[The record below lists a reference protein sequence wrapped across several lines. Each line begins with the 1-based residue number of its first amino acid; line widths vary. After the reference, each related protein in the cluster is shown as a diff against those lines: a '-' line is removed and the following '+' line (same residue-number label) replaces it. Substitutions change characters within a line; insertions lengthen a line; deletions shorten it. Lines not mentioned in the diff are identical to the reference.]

1 MIITGENYRNFNVG
15 AKAGNLFV
23 MQENGV
29 NVPPFFVFF
38 KEDIQEAEAYS
49 HRFFDGSV
57 RVALRSSASAE
68 DGKNTSFAGQFY
80 TQLNLSL
87 DDIPD
92 AAEQVCTVPKGRGF
106 LEYCEINHMA
116 SEEIQVCAIA
126 QEMVD
131 AELSGVL
138 FTANPQGILNESVVV
153 VGRGTGENVVED
165 RTDTTVY
172 YCNRSDGLYYSE
184 QSGDSPLISEELL
197 MELLGQADRIKEIL
211 GSDGDPDTEW
221 DIEFAVKGSQIYILQ
236 ARPITTL
243 QRPDSP
249 VILDN
254 SNIVESY
261 PGITLPLTQ
270 SFIREAYYRVFR
282 SVVLR
287 LTREPGTV
295 AALEDTLRNM
305 VDAANGRVYYRIS
318 NWYDVI
324 LLLPF
329 SGKIIPIWQEMLGVK
344 NKTVTSHQ
352 DRKIGFFTHAK
363 VAVSFVWLILT
374 CPRLME
380 QLDEYFQEI
389 IAAFEAVDIDRA
401 DSGEI
406 LAHYKNLLQKVTEKW
421 DLTLVNDMYAFLF
434 TGLLKSRLKARKI
447 PDADMVANRCIS
459 GLNGIESMKPVRALE
474 ELAAIA
480 VRRGEPPRL
489 REIQSGSDYE
499 EYVSSGG
506 ILAEKMT
513 DYIRQYGDRNAEELK
528 LESRTFR
535 TNPELLVQKIL
546 YYAEA
551 GIGVFDVQ
559 SCSDVSSPNRGGYIH
574 TGSALDTQF
583 GESHR
588 IQNSE
593 VGQLRGLCRSFAKK
607 AALGIR
613 NREKSRLNRSRL
625 YGMMRAMM
633 RKVGENLAAA
643 GQIAAGDDIFF
654 LTYEEVERAVAD
666 GGSLQELVEN
676 RRELY
681 QRFGQLPAYA
691 RLVFAEKVFD
701 KSPKNIGGMRA
712 AASADRLEGIACSGG
727 KARGEVLLV
736 ENPTLQTDTAG
747 KILVAKMTDPGWVF
761 LLAGAAGVIA
771 EKGSLLS
778 HTAIISRELG
788 KPAVVGVENATR
800 LLRNGDLVEVD
811 GDTGQI
817 VVLETS
823 GRENAELYLEKGEIP

>member
-15 AKAGNLFV
+15 TKAGNLFI

-29 NVPPFFVFF
+29 NVPSFFVFF

-49 HRFFDGSV
+49 HHFFDGPV

-68 DGKNTSFAGQFY
+68 DGKNTSFAGQFH

-92 AAEQVCTVPKGRGF
+92 AAERVCAVPTGRGF

-116 SEEIQVCAIA
+116 PEEIQVCAIA

-165 RTDTTVY
+165 RTDTTAY

-211 GSDGDPDTEW
+211 GLDGDSDTEW

-243 QRPDSP
+243 QRSDSP

-344 NKTVTSHQ
+344 NKTVTSHP
-352 DRKIGFFTHAK
+352 DRKIGFITHAK
-363 VAVSFVWLILT
+363 VAFSFVRLILT

-474 ELAAIA
+474 ELAALA
-480 VRRGEPPRL
+480 ARQGELPQL
-489 REIQSGSDYE
+489 QGIQSPSDYE
-499 EYVSSGG
+499 AYVAHGG
-506 ILAEKMT
+506 ALAEKMA

-535 TNPELLVQKIL
+535 TNPELLIQKIL
-546 YYAEA
+546 CYAEE
-551 GIGVFDVQ
+551 GMVVW
-559 SCSDVSSPNRGGYIH
+559 
-574 TGSALDTQF
+574 DTQF

-593 VGQLRGLCRSFAKK
+593 AGQLRGLCRIFAKK
-607 AALGIR
+607 AALGIK

-643 GQIAAGDDIFF
+643 GQIAAQDDIFF

-666 GGSLQELVEN
+666 GGNLQELVEN

-691 RLVFAEKVFD
+691 RLVFAEKVLD

-712 AASADRLEGIACSGG
+712 AASADRLEGIVCSGG

-761 LLAGAAGVIA
+761 LLAGAAGIIA

-817 VVLETS
+817 VVLETA
-823 GRENAELYLEKGEIP
+823 GRENAEL

>member
-1 MIITGENYRNFNVG
+1 MIVTGENYRNFNVG
-15 AKAGNLFV
+15 AKAGNLFI
-23 MQENGV
+23 MQENGI
-29 NVPPFFVFF
+29 NVPPFFCFF
-38 KEDIQEAEAYS
+38 KEDIQEAGAYA
-49 HRFFDGSV
+49 HHFFDGSV
-57 RVALRSSASAE
+57 KIALRSSASAE
-68 DGKNTSFAGQFY
+68 DGKNTSFAGQFH

-87 DDIPD
+87 SDISD
-92 AAEQVCTVPKGRGF
+92 AAERVCAVPESRGF
-106 LEYCEINHMA
+106 LEYCKINHIVP
-116 SEEIQVCAIA
+116 EEIRVCAIA

-165 RTDTTVY
+165 RTDTTTY

-184 QSGDSPLISEELL
+184 QGGDSPLISEELL
-197 MELLGQADRIKEIL
+197 MELLSQADRIKEIFGL
-211 GSDGDPDTEW
+211 DGDSDTEW
-221 DIEFAVKGSQIYILQ
+221 DIEYAVKDSQIYILQ

-243 QRPDSP
+243 QRGDTP

-287 LTREPGTV
+287 LTREPETV
-295 AALEDTLRNM
+295 ASLEDTLRNM
-305 VDAANGRVYYRIS
+305 VDAASGRVYYRIS

-344 NKTVTSHQ
+344 NRTVTSHP
-352 DRKIGFFTHAK
+352 DRKIGFITHAK
-363 VAVSFVWLILT
+363 VAFSFVRLILT

-389 IAAFEAVDIDRA
+389 IASFEAVDIDRA

-434 TGLLKSRLKARKI
+434 TGLLKSRLKTRKI
-447 PDADMVANRCIS
+447 PNADIVANRCIS

-474 ELAAIA
+474 ELAALA
-480 VRRGEPPRL
+480 ARRGELPRL

-546 YYAEA
+546 YFAEQ
-551 GIGVFDVQ
+551 GMGEW
-559 SCSDVSSPNRGGYIH
+559 
-574 TGSALDTQF
+574 DTQF

-593 VGQLRGLCRSFAKK
+593 VGQLKGLCRIFAKK
-607 AALGIR
+607 AALGIK

-643 GQIAAGDDIFF
+643 GQIAAQDDIFF

-666 GGSLQELVEN
+666 GGNLRELVEN

-681 QRFGQLPAYA
+681 QRFGKLPAYA
-691 RLVFAEKVFD
+691 RLIFAEKVFD

-761 LLAGAAGVIA
+761 LLAGAAGIIA

-778 HTAIISRELG
+778 HTAIISRELR

-817 VVLETS
+817 VVLETG
-823 GRENAELYLEKGEIP
+823 GRENAEL

>member
-1 MIITGENYRNFNVG
+1 MIVTVENYRDCNVG
-15 AKAGNLFV
+15 AKAGKLFV
-23 MQENGV
+23 MQENGI
-29 NVPPFFVFF
+29 NVPPFFCFF
-38 KEDIQEAEAYS
+38 QEDIPEAEAFS
-49 HRFFDGSV
+49 HRFFEEPV
-57 RVALRSSASAE
+57 TVALRSSASAE
-68 DGKNTSFAGQFY
+68 DGKNTSFAGQFC
-80 TQLNLSL
+80 TQLNLSAA
-87 DDIPD
+87 DISE
-92 AAEQVCTVPKGRGF
+92 AAKQVCAVPKNQGF
-106 LEYCEINHMA
+106 LEYCRINHIDP
-116 SEEIQVCAIA
+116 EGIRICVIA
-126 QEMVD
+126 QKMVD

-165 RTDTTVY
+165 RTDTTAY

-184 QSGDSPLISEELL
+184 RSGESPLLTEELL
-197 MELLGQADRIKEIL
+197 MELLGQADKIKAVF
-211 GSDGDPDTEW
+211 DPNGDSDTEW
-221 DIEFAVKGSQIYILQ
+221 DIEFAIKENRIYILQ

-243 QRPDSP
+243 RRTENP

-287 LTREPGTV
+287 LTHEPGTV
-295 AALEDTLRNM
+295 EALEEILHNM
-305 VDAANGRVYYRIS
+305 VDAVNGRVYYRIS

-329 SGKIIPIWQEMLGVK
+329 SKKIIPIWQEMLGVK
-344 NKTVTSHQ
+344 NKTVTTHLNN
-352 DRKIGFFTHAK
+352 KTGFVTHAK
-363 VAVSFVWLILT
+363 VAISFVRLILT

-389 IAAFEAVDIDRA
+389 ITAFEAVDISRA
-401 DSGEI
+401 DSEKI
-406 LAHYKNLLQKVTEKW
+406 LEHYQNLLQKVTEKW

-434 TGLLKSRLKARKI
+434 TGLLKSRLKARNI
-447 PDADMVANRCIS
+447 PDADVVANRCIS
-459 GLNGIESMKPVRALE
+459 GLTLTTVKIFQIPHSICRTIGHHAPCGKENLIGREYNGIESMKPVMALADLADLAKRQG
-474 ELAAIA
+474 ELA
-480 VRRGEPPRL
+480 RL
-489 REIQSGSDYE
+489 KSIRSRADYE
-499 EYVSSGG
+499 EYVSGRG
-506 ILAEKMT
+506 ALAEKLA

-546 YYAEA
+546 QYAEE
-551 GIGVFDVQ
+551 GIVISKVQ
-559 SCSDVSSPNRGGYIH
+559 DSG
-574 TGSALDTQF
+574 TTQ
-583 GESHR
+583 
-588 IQNSE
+588 
-593 VGQLRGLCRSFAKK
+593 LKGLCRIFAQK
-607 AALGIR
+607 AALGIK

-625 YGMMRAMM
+625 YGMMRSMM
-633 RKVGENLAAA
+633 LKIGENLAAA
-643 GQIAAGDDIFF
+643 GQLATQDDIFF
-654 LTYEEVERAVAD
+654 LTYEEVKQAVLS
-666 GGSLQELVEN
+666 GGNLQQLVEN

-681 QRFGQLPAYA
+681 RRYGQLPAYS

-712 AASADRLEGIACSGG
+712 AATADHLEGIACSGG

-736 ENPTLQTDTAG
+736 ENPTLQTDTVG

-761 LLAGAAGVIA
+761 LLAGAAGIIA

-778 HTAIISRELG
+778 HTAIISRELK

-800 LLRNGDLVEVD
+800 LLKNGDFVEID

-817 VVLETS
+817 VVK
-823 GRENAELYLEKGEIP
+823 R

>member
-1 MIITGENYRNFNVG
+1 MIVTGENYRNFNVG
-15 AKAGNLFV
+15 AKAGNLFI
-23 MQENGV
+23 MQGNGI
-29 NVPPFFVFF
+29 NVPPFFCFF
-38 KEDIQEAEAYS
+38 KEDIQKAGTYA
-49 HRFFDGSV
+49 HHFFDGSV
-57 RVALRSSASAE
+57 KVALRSSASAE
-68 DGKNTSFAGQFY
+68 DGKNTSFAGQFH

-87 DDIPD
+87 TDIPD
-92 AAEQVCTVPKGRGF
+92 AAERVCAVPGGRGF
-106 LEYCEINHMA
+106 LEYCKINHIVP
-116 SEEIQVCAIA
+116 EEIRVCAIV

-165 RTDTTVY
+165 RTDTTTY

-184 QSGDSPLISEELL
+184 QGGDSPLISEELL
-197 MELLGQADRIKEIL
+197 MELLSQADRIKEIL
-211 GSDGDPDTEW
+211 GPDGDSDTDW
-221 DIEFAVKGSQIYILQ
+221 DIEYAVKGSQIYILQ

-243 QRPDSP
+243 QRGDTP

-282 SVVLR
+282 SVALR
-287 LTREPGTV
+287 LTREPETV

-305 VDAANGRVYYRIS
+305 VDAASGRVYYRIS

-344 NKTVTSHQ
+344 NRTVTSHS
-352 DRKIGFFTHAK
+352 DRKIGFTTHVK
-363 VAVSFVWLILT
+363 VTFSFVRLILT

-401 DSGEI
+401 ASGEI

-434 TGLLKSRLKARKI
+434 TGLLKSRLKTRKI
-447 PDADMVANRCIS
+447 PNADIVANRCIS

-474 ELAAIA
+474 ELAALA
-480 VRRGEPPRL
+480 ARRGELPRL
-489 REIQSGSDYE
+489 QEIQSGSDYE
-499 EYVSSGG
+499 EYVSGGG

-546 YYAEA
+546 YFAEQ
-551 GIGVFDVQ
+551 GMGEW
-559 SCSDVSSPNRGGYIH
+559 
-574 TGSALDTQF
+574 DTQF

-593 VGQLRGLCRSFAKK
+593 VGQLKGLCQSFAQK
-607 AALGIR
+607 AALGIK

-643 GQIAAGDDIFF
+643 GQIAAQDDIFF
-654 LTYEEVERAVAD
+654 LTYEEVERAVTD
-666 GGSLQELVEN
+666 GGNLQELVED

-681 QRFGQLPAYA
+681 QRFGKLPAYA
-691 RLVFAEKVFD
+691 RLVFAERVFD

-712 AASADRLEGIACSGG
+712 AASADCLKGIACSGG

-761 LLAGAAGVIA
+761 LLAGAAGIIA

-778 HTAIISRELG
+778 HTAIISRELR

-800 LLRNGDLVEVD
+800 LLKNGDLVEVD

-817 VVLETS
+817 VVLETG
-823 GRENAELYLEKGEIP
+823 GRENAEL

>member
-1 MIITGENYRNFNVG
+1 MIVTGENYRNFNVG
-15 AKAGNLFV
+15 AKAGNLFI
-23 MQENGV
+23 MQENGI
-29 NVPPFFVFF
+29 NVPPFFCFF
-38 KEDIQEAEAYS
+38 KEDIQEAEAYA
-49 HRFFDGSV
+49 HHFFDGSV
-57 RVALRSSASAE
+57 KVALRSSASAE
-68 DGKNTSFAGQFY
+68 DGKNTSFAGQFH

-87 DDIPD
+87 TDIPD
-92 AAEQVCTVPKGRGF
+92 AAERVCAVPESQGF
-106 LEYCEINHMA
+106 LEYCKISHIDP
-116 SEEIQVCAIA
+116 EEIRVCAIV

-138 FTANPQGILNESVVV
+138 FTANPQGVLNESVVV

-165 RTDTTVY
+165 RTDTTTY
-172 YCNRSDGLYYSE
+172 YCNRSDGLYYSG
-184 QSGDSPLISEELL
+184 QGGDSPLISEELL
-197 MELLGQADRIKEIL
+197 MKLLRQADRIKEIF
-211 GSDGDPDTEW
+211 GPDEVSDTEW
-221 DIEFAVKGSQIYILQ
+221 DIEYAVKGSQIYILQ

-243 QRPDSP
+243 QRSDSP

-287 LTREPGTV
+287 LTREPRTV

-305 VDAANGRVYYRIS
+305 VDASSGRVYYRIS

-344 NKTVTSHQ
+344 NRTVTSHP
-352 DRKIGFFTHAK
+352 DRKIGLITHAK
-363 VAVSFVWLILT
+363 VTFSFVRLILT

-406 LAHYKNLLQKVTEKW
+406 LVHYKNLLQKVTEKW

-434 TGLLKSRLKARKI
+434 TGLLKSRLKTRKI
-447 PDADMVANRCIS
+447 PNADIVANRCIS

-474 ELAAIA
+474 ELAALA
-480 VRRGEPPRL
+480 ARRGELPRL

-551 GIGVFDVQ
+551 GIG
-559 SCSDVSSPNRGGYIH
+559 GW
-574 TGSALDTQF
+574 DTQF

-593 VGQLRGLCRSFAKK
+593 VGQLKGLCRIFAKK
-607 AALGIR
+607 AALGIK

-633 RKVGENLAAA
+633 RKVDENLAAA
-643 GQIAAGDDIFF
+643 GQIAAQDDIFF

-666 GGSLQELVEN
+666 GGNLRELVEN

-681 QRFGQLPAYA
+681 QRFGKLPAYA
-691 RLVFAEKVFD
+691 RLVFAERVFD

-712 AASADRLEGIACSGG
+712 ATSADRLEGIACSGG

-736 ENPTLQTDTAG
+736 ENPTLQIDTAG

-761 LLAGAAGVIA
+761 LLAGAAGIIA

-817 VVLETS
+817 AVLETA
-823 GRENAELYLEKGEIP
+823 GRENAEL

>member
-1 MIITGENYRNFNVG
+1 MIVTGENYRNFNVG
-15 AKAGNLFV
+15 AKAGNLFI
-23 MQENGV
+23 MQENGI
-29 NVPPFFVFF
+29 NVPPFFCFF
-38 KEDIQEAEAYS
+38 KEDIREAETYA
-49 HRFFDGSV
+49 HHFFDGSV
-57 RVALRSSASAE
+57 KVALRSSASAE
-68 DGKNTSFAGQFY
+68 DGKNTSFAGQFH

-87 DDIPD
+87 TDIPD
-92 AAEQVCTVPKGRGF
+92 AAERVCAVPESQGF
-106 LEYCEINHMA
+106 LEYCKISHIDP
-116 SEEIQVCAIA
+116 EEIRVCAIV

-165 RTDTTVY
+165 RTDTTTY
-172 YCNRSDGLYYSE
+172 YCNHSDGLYYSE
-184 QSGDSPLISEELL
+184 QGGDSPLISEELL
-197 MELLGQADRIKEIL
+197 MELLRQADRIKEIF
-211 GSDGDPDTEW
+211 GSDEDSDTEW
-221 DIEFAVKGSQIYILQ
+221 DIEYAVKGSQIYILQ

-243 QRPDSP
+243 QRSDSH

-287 LTREPGTV
+287 LTREPRTV

-305 VDAANGRVYYRIS
+305 VDAASGRVYYRIS

-344 NKTVTSHQ
+344 NRTVTSHP
-352 DRKIGFFTHAK
+352 DRKIGLITHAK
-363 VAVSFVWLILT
+363 VTFSFVRLILT

-380 QLDEYFQEI
+380 QLDGYFQEI

-401 DSGEI
+401 DSEEI

-447 PDADMVANRCIS
+447 PDADRVANLCIS
-459 GLNGIESMKPVRALE
+459 GLNGIESMKPVRALTE
-474 ELAAIA
+474 MAALAA
-480 VRRGEPPRL
+480 RQGELPRL
-489 REIQSGSDYE
+489 QGIQSRSDYE
-499 EYVSSGG
+499 AYVAHGG
-506 ILAEKMT
+506 ALAEKMAE
-513 DYIRQYGDRNAEELK
+513 YIRQYGDRNAEELK

-535 TNPELLVQKIL
+535 TNPELLAQKIL
-546 YYAEA
+546 QYAGLA
-551 GIGVFDVQ
+551 HDMQ
-559 SCSDVSSPNRGGYIH
+559 S
-574 TGSALDTQF
+574 
-583 GESHR
+583 GESHET
-588 IQNSE
+588 QE
-593 VGQLRGLCRSFAKK
+593 PDVVQLKGLCRSSAKK
-607 AALGIR
+607 AALGIK

-643 GQIAAGDDIFF
+643 GQIAAQDDIFF

-666 GGSLQELVEN
+666 GGNLQELVEN

-681 QRFGQLPAYA
+681 QRFGKLPAYA
-691 RLVFAEKVFD
+691 RLVFAERVFD

-712 AASADRLEGIACSGG
+712 TSSADRLEGIACSGG

-761 LLAGAAGVIA
+761 LLAGAAGIIA

-817 VVLETS
+817 AVLETD
-823 GRENAELYLEKGEIP
+823 GRENAEL

>member
-29 NVPPFFVFF
+29 NVPLFFVFF

-68 DGKNTSFAGQFY
+68 DGKNTSFAGQFH

-92 AAEQVCTVPKGRGF
+92 AAEQVCVVPKDRGF
-106 LEYCEINHMA
+106 LEYCEINHIVP
-116 SEEIQVCAIA
+116 EEIQVCAIA

-165 RTDTTVY
+165 RTDTTAY
-172 YCNRSDGLYYSE
+172 YCNRSDGPYYSE

-243 QRPDSP
+243 QRSDSP

-305 VDAANGRVYYRIS
+305 VDAASGRVYYRIS

-352 DRKIGFFTHAK
+352 DRKIGFITHAK
-363 VAVSFVWLILT
+363 VAFSFVRLILT

-447 PDADMVANRCIS
+447 PDADIVANRCIS

-474 ELAAIA
+474 ELAALA
-480 VRRGEPPRL
+480 VRQEELPRL
-489 REIQSGSDYE
+489 QGIQSLSDYE
-499 EYVSSGG
+499 AYVAHGG
-506 ILAEKMT
+506 ALAEKMA

-546 YYAEA
+546 CYAEA
-551 GIGVFDVQ
+551 GMVVW
-559 SCSDVSSPNRGGYIH
+559 
-574 TGSALDTQF
+574 DTQF

-593 VGQLRGLCRSFAKK
+593 VGQLRGLCRIFAKK
-607 AALGIR
+607 AALGIK

-643 GQIAAGDDIFF
+643 GQIAAQDDIFF

-666 GGSLQELVEN
+666 GGNLQELVEN

-691 RLVFAEKVFD
+691 RLVFAEKVLD

-712 AASADRLEGIACSGG
+712 AASADCLEGIACSGG

-761 LLAGAAGVIA
+761 LLAGAAGIIA

-817 VVLETS
+817 VVLETA
-823 GRENAELYLEKGEIP
+823 GRENAEL